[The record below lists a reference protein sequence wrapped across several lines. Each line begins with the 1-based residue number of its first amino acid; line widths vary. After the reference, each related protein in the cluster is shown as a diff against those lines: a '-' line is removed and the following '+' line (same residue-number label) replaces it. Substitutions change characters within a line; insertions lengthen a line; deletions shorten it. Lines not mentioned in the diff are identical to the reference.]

1 MKRRDLPEWP
11 HGRDDVAYVR
21 EGRAGACFR
30 GRDGLDIRLASP
42 ERESVVL
49 RERLS
54 LVGVLL
60 ALIASGPRAR

>member
-1 MKRRDLPEWP
+1 MKRRDIPERP
-11 HGRDDVAYVR
+11 YGREDLAYVR

-42 ERESVVL
+42 EREVVVH

-54 LVGVLL
+54 FVGVLL